1 MVIKMNKRDM
11 KLKYYM
17 RGLGIG
23 IILTTVIM
31 SIAVT
36 QRPKEKM
43 TEKEIIE
50 AARELGMVME
60 REKSANLNQLE
71 NDLISKN
78 DVQNQV
84 DNQNENQN
92 SENQNSAQQ
101 LENDDK
107 VSSDQ
112 NNTSEDAKVD
122 EQKNEDKKENKEE
135 AEDNKEDSEENKEE
149 TEENKED
156 SEENKEETED
166 SKNEK
171 QEETT
176 TEDENVVK
184 EIYITFQIKKG
195 MISRS
200 AAQVIYDVG
209 LIDSVS
215 KFDQYL
221 IDNGYSN
228 SVMVGEYRVKKG
240 STYEEIAKIIT
251 K

>member
-149 TEENKED
+149 TE
-156 SEENKEETED
+156 D